1 MILVAYKI
9 RPFLHLLCYVLL
21 TLACLRYLKNASSS
35 GNRRSKAWPRPSFPR
50 AVRPTRWMYS
60 YKRESIWHDGLGKC
74 FVFRPDSGRN
84 VLVCGLMR
92 LYETLIRKKEDCAM
106 KSAELKVQEWN
117 CNVAATYSNS
127 KHMVWQ
133 MILNGNVLYLRRSQR
148 LHRRKIVGVLP
159 PKAVFYFWPFSS
171 TSQCCLSQLTHQIFQ
186 TNIGRARRQ

>member
-1 MILVAYKI
+1 MQVPLVIGEVRHDRALHSHVLSDQHGECIPIREIAYGMTVSDRVSFQVWLWTQ
-9 RPFLHLLCYVLL
+9 RPCMWPYEALWDSH
-21 TLACLRYLKNASSS
+21 
-35 GNRRSKAWPRPSFPR
+35 KA
-50 AVRPTRWMYS
+50 T
-60 YKRESIWHDGLGKC
+60 
-74 FVFRPDSGRN
+74 
-84 VLVCGLMR
+84 
-92 LYETLIRKKEDCAM
+92 KKDCAM

-117 CNVAATYSNS
+117 CNVGATYSNS